1 MKNEILKSI
10 ITKALISVMS
20 LSVLCG
26 CGNGDSDNGTN
37 STTND
42 KGVSSEVISNEDKN
56 EDTNEDTNKDTNEEI
71 SETEVIDL
79 GGNEDKNNVQKVNED
94 SVSEENVNEDTV
106 SEESVNVEIVETENL
121 ESDNSAVDNND
132 EENNKNINDNK
143 DENKGKVNDDGTIQ
157 LPFIELDESGSI
169 DDGVTNNVATNRS
182 LVVIDA
188 GHQGKGNSEKEPI
201 GPGASEMKAKVSSGT
216 QGVSTKIPEYELT
229 LNLSL
234 KLQSVLQSKGYE
246 VIMIRTSNDVNIS
259 NAERAAIANNAG
271 AGAFIRVHANGS
283 EDSSVNGAMT
293 ICQTKNNPY
302 NGNLYSESKNL
313 STLVLDELV
322 LSTGCKKEKVWE
334 TDTMSGINWC
344 SVPVTIVEVGYM
356 SNARE
361 DELMAQNDYQDK
373 IVNGIANGIDKYFA
387 GK

>member
-1 MKNEILKSI
+1 MKNKILKSI

-234 KLQSVLQSKGYE
+234 KLQSVLQSRGYE

-271 AGAFIRVHANGS
+271 AGAFIRIHANGS

-313 STLVLDELV
+313 STVVLDELV
-322 LSTGCKKEKVWE
+322 LSTGCKKEKVW
-334 TDTMSGINWC
+334 G
-344 SVPVTIVEVGYM
+344 
-356 SNARE
+356 
-361 DELMAQNDYQDK
+361 
-373 IVNGIANGIDKYFA
+373 
-387 GK
+387 